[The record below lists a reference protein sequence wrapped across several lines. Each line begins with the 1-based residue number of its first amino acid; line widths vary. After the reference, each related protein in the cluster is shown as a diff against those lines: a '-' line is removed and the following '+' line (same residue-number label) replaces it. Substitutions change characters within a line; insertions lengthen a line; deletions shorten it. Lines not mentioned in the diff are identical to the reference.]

1 LLLKLP
7 RLADPNQK
15 PQVDSAGSLNGIK
28 LARLHLKQEPVIV
41 QRSLV
46 LAAESHP
53 LALAF
58 DSNTGQVFPVEDMHR
73 GQRDVKRKRSPSRED
88 SDSDLEWEL
97 ETLKRK
103 INRKRAKKEAQMSD
117 AMDEEK
123 NEVKKEKEKDV
134 KKEKEEEKSK

>member
-7 RLADPNQK
+7 RLADPYQK

-28 LARLHLKQEPVIV
+28 LARLHLKQEPVVI

-46 LAAESHP
+46 LAAETHP

-58 DSNTGQVFPVEDMHR
+58 DSNTGQVFPVEDMRR
-73 GQRDVKRKRSPSRED
+73 GREGGHVKRKRSPSRED
-88 SDSDLEWEL
+88 SDSDLEWQL
-97 ETLKRK
+97 ESLKRK
-103 INRKRAKKEAQMSD
+103 INRKRAKKDAQKSD

-123 NEVKKEKEKDV
+123 KEVKKE
-134 KKEKEEEKSK
+134 EKEDENPK